1 MHLIGTLKDY
11 FIRVHTSE
19 ITEKIEES
27 RLEIRKL
34 LCCVVLGLLEGAPC
48 SRRLH
53 GRGRVPSICGQRG
66 RTHGGF
72 EIEGR
77 PPVSSHSTVSA
88 GFQIFR
94 WWSSR

>member
-1 MHLIGTLKDY
+1 MHLVGTLKDY

-53 GRGRVPSICGQRG
+53 GRVPSICVGRG
-66 RTHGGF
+66 RAHGGF
-72 EIEGR
+72 EIAGCF
-77 PPVSSHSTVSA
+77 PVCLHSAVSA

-94 WWSSR
+94 WWSSSA